1 MCVLRRK
8 EYEED
13 DGKRKG
19 GSEDEEEEEKELA
32 KGVEDV
38 NLNSSKHDDEVDEET
53 EGQEYKVSEE
63 QKRKDMARLRAV
75 RKRRE
80 DAKKKRYWLIFFWD
94 WLFINFRKEE
104 EDKENE
110 ESEFRRL
117 SF

>member
-13 DGKRKG
+13 DGERKG
-19 GSEDEEEEEKELA
+19 GSEDEEEEEEKELA

-38 NLNSSKHDDEVDEET
+38 NLNSSKHDDEVDEEK
-53 EGQEYKVSEE
+53 EGQDYKVSEE

-80 DAKKKRYWLIFFWD
+80 DAKKKRLGF
-94 WLFINFRKEE
+94 
-104 EDKENE
+104 
-110 ESEFRRL
+110 
-117 SF
+117 